1 MPETTTLAV
10 PAVDQV
16 FAQTISAVEAKV
28 DEIAT
33 RNRALAAAGSNMAH
47 ARVDVIDL
55 ELTFKSVVLDAKSTL
70 AKLLVSDAQ
79 KSSTLELKLTT
90 RIRIE
95 N

>member
-16 FAQTISAVEAKV
+16 FAQTISTVQAKV
-28 DEIAT
+28 EDMAT
-33 RNRALAAAGSNMAH
+33 RNRALTAAGSNMVQ

-55 ELTFKSVVLDAKSTL
+55 ELTFKSVVLDANSKL
-70 AKLLVSDAQ
+70 AKLLVSDTQ